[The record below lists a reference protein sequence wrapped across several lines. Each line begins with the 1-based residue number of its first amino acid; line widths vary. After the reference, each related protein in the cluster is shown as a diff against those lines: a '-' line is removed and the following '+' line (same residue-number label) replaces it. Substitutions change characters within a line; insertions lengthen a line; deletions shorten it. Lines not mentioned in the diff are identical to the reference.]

1 MDRHTYVSLLRSL
14 AWGNL
19 ATTRT
24 TLASIFHFVCKA
36 WTDHRSGG
44 LPKFLVAV
52 NAFESSELIASL
64 PAKVKVEFRDVF
76 IKGAMQEA
84 QQMKKHLAAEL
95 IQQFKTLAEADSQCD
110 RDEAI
115 KRCDEAIGIYLGE
128 LRADEDG
135 RAQDDMRALFRNG
148 VMVHE
153 YFWERDDGAR
163 AAGDLSEIKQT
174 CNTSMHAASSIG
186 PLWMQQAI
194 LGDMSKKCQAVL
206 DSLASG
212 CVNAVKKAVTNVQQ
226 ATEALQGSLQ
236 LTMASDDPDM
246 EMGSDEW
253 MAKMSNEEA
262 PKLSKD
268 ARKWTSATSAIELT
282 MQQEALITRMEKL
295 QCLPAGHE
303 LDDAKAA
310 ALQASQKAILESQA
324 VVLFYALK
332 TTYNEAKSAKGVQA
346 KQLRTNLSE
355 LVDLCKENT
364 AFKEL
369 PASTEVLD
377 ECREL
382 ASAGSSNKRVSSPSV
397 PEDGRRKA
405 AKKASSEASAKSASK
420 PPSKASEKSA
430 SKAPSKASCE
440 APSEASARSAS
451 KPPSKASAKSFPKAK
466 AKGKGAK
473 ATKPDA
479 AKENAAEA
487 PSDEEPEESASNSE
501 PDGEAAG
508 SLEWQHML
516 AGSSSHAD

>member
-1 MDRHTYVSLLRSL
+1 MGKLGDDADDIRKH
-14 AWGNL
+14 
-19 ATTRT
+19 
-24 TLASIFHFVCKA
+24 FHFVCKA
-36 WTDHRSGG
+36 WTDHKSGG

-52 NAFESSELIASL
+52 NALESSELIASL
-64 PAKVKVEFRDVF
+64 PAKDQVEFRDVF

-110 RDEAI
+110 HDEAI

-135 RAQDDMRALFRNG
+135 RAQDDVRALFRNG
-148 VMVHE
+148 VMVHK

-174 CNTSMHAASSIG
+174 CDTFMHAASSIG

-282 MQQEALITRMEKL
+282 MQQEAFTTRMEKL

-303 LDDAKAA
+303 LDGAKAA
-310 ALQASQKAILESQA
+310 ALQASQKAIIESQA

-440 APSEASARSAS
+440 APSEASAKSAS
-451 KPPSKASAKSFPKAK
+451 KPPSKASAKSVPKAK
-466 AKGKGAK
+466 AKGKEGQAK

-508 SLEWQHML
+508 SLEWQNML